1 MALMTSIRNNLA
13 KLFGVLAVFFILF
26 IIFDWGMDI
35 TGRRGRGRGNAEVL
49 GKVNGQ
55 EISYRLFSEM
65 VRRAEENQKKQQ
77 NTDLDEETERQIRSQ
92 VWNQLVD
99 EILLDQQ
106 IERLGITVT
115 DQEIRDIVMGPNPPQ
130 FLVKQFT
137 DSTGTFRRDAY
148 VQGMSDPQNR
158 EAWIQVEDMI
168 RQEQKRRKLQSLLIA
183 TVNVSNDEILQRYID
198 RNQTMNAE
206 YVLFDVNRLIP
217 DSAVTVTEDDLRKV
231 YDAHPGDFQAKA
243 SRRVKYVFF
252 SESPS
257 ADDTA
262 SVEEEAQRLL
272 KQAQSGAVDF
282 IELAK
287 TYSDIPSSPA
297 FFTHGELSP
306 AKEKAVFSAKKG
318 EIVGPI
324 RDYDGIHLIKIL
336 DQRQGK
342 TEYVRASHILLNA
355 VQGPDSV
362 KVIQKAREL
371 LKEARSGAD
380 FAKLARENSQDY
392 GSAMRG
398 GDLGWSTR
406 DGWVKPFANAAFNAP
421 VGAIVGPVR
430 TQFGW
435 HIIKVTGRDRREV
448 EIADLALKVRA
459 SAQTTDA
466 ASQQAQDFAYLAK
479 EEGYEKAAENSQFEV
494 HETPDF
500 EKTGSIPGIGTNDE
514 LTSFA
519 FTNKLGAISPP
530 ISIRGGLAIFKISF
544 VREAGVRPL
553 DEVMATVRQM
563 ALREKKMAKLREQVD
578 AFYKTLTPSSDLLAD
593 ARALPNLTAQQT
605 GPFTPSSSSVAG
617 IGNDP
622 AFIGTAI
629 GLKPGGLSKPV
640 EGIRGFYI
648 IKLLSKAAVDT
659 VKFDSEKSMLREQ
672 ILHEKQNR
680 FLSDWQASLREKADI
695 VDHREEFY
703 R

>member
-35 TGRRGRGRGNAEVL
+35 SGRRGRRGNAEVL
-49 GKVNGQ
+49 GTVNGQ
-55 EISYRLFSEM
+55 EVNYRLFSEM
-65 VRRAEENQKKQQ
+65 LRRAEENQRKQHG
-77 NTDLDEETERQIRSQ
+77 TDLDEETERQIRSQ
-92 VWNQLVD
+92 VWNQMVD
-99 EILLDQQ
+99 EILIDQQ
-106 IERLGITVT
+106 VERFGITVT

-130 FLVKQFT
+130 FLVQQFT

-148 VQGMSDPQNR
+148 VQAMSDPQNR
-158 EAWIQVEDMI
+158 EAWIQVEDLI
-168 RQEQKRRKLQSLLIA
+168 RQEQKRRKLQSLLLA
-183 TVNVSNDEILQRYID
+183 TINVSNDEILQRYID
-198 RNQTMNAE
+198 RNTTMDAD
-206 YVLFDVNRLIP
+206 YVLFDLDRLIP
-217 DSAVTVTEDDLRKV
+217 DSAVTVTDDDLRKA
-231 YDAHPGDFQAKA
+231 YDAHPGNFQAKA
-243 SRRVKYVFF
+243 ARRVKYVLF
-252 SESPS
+252 SESPT

-262 SVEEEAQRLL
+262 SVEEEAKRLL
-272 KQAQSGAVDF
+272 DQANSGAVDF

-287 TYSDIPSSPA
+287 TYSDIPVTPA
-297 FFTHGELSP
+297 FFKHGELSP
-306 AKEKAVFSAKKG
+306 AKENAVFSAKRG

-324 RDYDGIHLIKIL
+324 KDYDGIHLIKIL

-355 VQGPDSV
+355 VQGPDSM

-371 LKEARSGAD
+371 LKQARAGAD

-398 GDLGWSTR
+398 GDLGWTSR
-406 DGWVKPFANAAFNAP
+406 NGWVKPFADAAFSAP
-421 VGAIVGPVR
+421 VGAIVGPIR

-459 SAQTTDA
+459 SVQTTDA

-479 EEGYEKAAENSQFEV
+479 EEGYEKAAQNSQFEV

-500 EKTGSIPGIGTNDE
+500 EKVGSIPGIGYNDE
-514 LTSFA
+514 VTNFA
-519 FTNKLGAISPP
+519 FTNKPGAISAP
-530 ISIRGGLAIFKISF
+530 ISIRDGLAVFKVSF

-553 DEVMATVRQM
+553 EEVRDAVRQM
-563 ALREKKMAKLREQVD
+563 AMREKKLAKLRGQVE
-578 AFYKTLTPSSDLLAD
+578 AFYKTLTPSGDLLAA
-593 ARALPNLTAQQT
+593 ARSFPNLIAQRT
-605 GPFTPSSSSVAG
+605 GSFMPLSSVPG

-622 AFIGTAI
+622 EFIGTALA
-629 GLKPGGLSKPV
+629 LKPGELSKPV
-640 EGIRGFYI
+640 EGKRGLYI
-648 IKLLSKAAVDT
+648 IKLLAKTAIDT
-659 VKFDSEKSMLREQ
+659 TKFDAEKPSLRNQ
-672 ILHEKQNR
+672 ILQEKRNQ
-680 FLSDWQASLREKADI
+680 FISQWQTATREKADI
-695 VDHREEFY
+695 VDHREQFF